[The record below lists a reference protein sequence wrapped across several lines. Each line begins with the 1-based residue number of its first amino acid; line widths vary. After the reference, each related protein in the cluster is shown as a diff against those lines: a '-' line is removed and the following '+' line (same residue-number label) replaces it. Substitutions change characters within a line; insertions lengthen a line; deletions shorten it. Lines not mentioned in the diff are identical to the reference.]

1 MSERL
6 DGKCIVVIGAGTGIG
21 AATVRRLASE
31 GARVCVA
38 DINGDAARA
47 VADEVTGKGGHAF
60 SVTVDI
66 TDEASVKAAID
77 QAVAGLGK
85 LDGAHVNAADLRV
98 IFQDSD
104 ALDVDMDVF
113 DRTIDVNLRGHL
125 RCTKAVLPH
134 LLATG
139 GAIVYT
145 SSGAGDEGEP
155 TRPSY
160 AASKS
165 GLNALMRHV
174 ASRWGKEGVTSNAVA
189 PGFVLTPEM
198 IAGGQV
204 PEDFIEY
211 CLKSVSSTRLGKV
224 EDIAAM
230 VALLLSEDGRW
241 INGQVMHVNGGALM
255 P

>member
-6 DGKCIVVIGAGTGIG
+6 EGKSFIVIGASTGIG
-21 AATVRRLASE
+21 AATVKRLASE
-31 GARVCVA
+31 GAKVCVA
-38 DINGDAARA
+38 DINGDAAQA
-47 VADEVTGKGGHAF
+47 VAGQIGGEAF
-60 SVTVDI
+60 GLAVDI
-66 TDEASVKAAID
+66 TDQAQVDAAVG
-77 QAVAGLGK
+77 QAVARFGK

-104 ALDVDMDVF
+104 ALDVDMAVF

-134 LLATG
+134 LIANGG

-145 SSGAGDEGEP
+145 TSAAGDAAEP

-174 ASRWGKEGVTSNAVA
+174 ASRWGREGITSNCVA
-189 PGFVLTPEM
+189 PGFVMTPEM
-198 IAGGQV
+198 TAGGQV
-204 PEDFIEY
+204 PPDFIKE
-211 CLKSVSSTRLGKV
+211 CLKGVHSQRLGKV

>member
-6 DGKCIVVIGAGTGIG
+6 EGKSFIVIGASTGIG
-21 AATVRRLASE
+21 AATVKRLASE
-31 GARVCVA
+31 GAKVCVA
-38 DINGDAARA
+38 DINGDAAQA
-47 VADEVTGKGGHAF
+47 VAGQIGGEAF
-60 SVTVDI
+60 GLAVDI
-66 TDEASVKAAID
+66 TDQAQVDAAVG
-77 QAVAGLGK
+77 QAVARFGK

-104 ALDVDMDVF
+104 ALDVDMAVF

-125 RCTKAVLPH
+125 RCTKTVLPH
-134 LLATG
+134 LLANGG

-145 SSGAGDEGEP
+145 TSAAGDAAEP

-174 ASRWGKEGVTSNAVA
+174 ASRWGREGITSNCVA
-189 PGFVLTPEM
+189 PGFVMTPEM
-198 IAGGQV
+198 TAGGQV
-204 PEDFIEY
+204 PPDFIKE
-211 CLKSVSSTRLGKV
+211 CLKGVHSQRLGKV